1 MVDIVQVIT
10 KQLIHVEVLLYMD
23 LFLLILIV
31 LNTLGIEV
39 AVIVVIVLM
48 PAVVV

>member
-1 MVDIVQVIT
+1 
-10 KQLIHVEVLLYMD
+10 MD
-23 LFLLILIV
+23 LFLLLLIV